1 MESNKCLQC
10 SKEIKNFLKFKYC
23 FICSRDRKKQ
33 YELEHPDKCLQC
45 DKSIKMGYKL
55 CYDCNSKKVIEPKKS
70 YVDDYLL

>member
-23 FICSRDRKKQ
+23 FLSSRDRKKQ
-33 YELEHPDKCLQC
+33 YELEHPDHCLHC
-45 DKSIKMGYKL
+45 DKSIKSGYKL

-70 YVDDYLL
+70 YVDDYL